1 MTGLSG
7 KAGLHLRKTKG
18 KDRLSGRK
26 AHRADRKAMD
36 STLEKIQRR
45 LMSPEVKKAAKEQIK
60 EKAQP
65 SVLGM
70 IERFK
75 ADIKREDEE
84 KAKRKEEL
92 NKKQNRER

>member
-1 MTGLSG
+1 
-7 KAGLHLRKTKG
+7 
-18 KDRLSGRK
+18 
-26 AHRADRKAMD
+26 MD
-36 STLEKIQRR
+36 SILEKIQRR